1 MRIKIA
7 LIDSGPLQHVTN
19 ATVLMAAT
27 ELKEAQFGLKSI
39 IRTIWNHKY
48 GFRAQLHGVEFN
60 CHSSLLHPFWNRTGR
75 FINLVTG
82 L

>member
-39 IRTIWNHKY
+39 IRTI
-48 GFRAQLHGVEFN
+48 
-60 CHSSLLHPFWNRTGR
+60 
-75 FINLVTG
+75 
-82 L
+82 